1 MSKLNIQD
9 RIKSII
15 DSFGLNN
22 RSFSLKLG
30 VDPTVIHNIVAGR
43 KSYPSFAVLEKIIL
57 SFDNIDA
64 KWLLTG
70 KGSMY
75 VVNHSLMAEEQRPEY
90 GKTDSK
96 KETVLENEIL
106 HLQGQIEAYKNVIAS
121 LSGSK

>member
-15 DSFGLNN
+15 EAFGLNN
-22 RSFSLKLG
+22 RAFSLKLG

-43 KSYPSFAVLEKIIL
+43 KSYPSFAVLEKIVL

-64 KWLLTG
+64 RWLLTG

-75 VVNHSLMAEEQRPEY
+75 IGSSPLLLEEQRPEY
-90 GKTDSK
+90 GAARSK
-96 KETVLENEIL
+96 KEVILENEIL
-106 HLQGQIEAYKNVIAS
+106 HLKGQIEAYKNVIAS

>member
-15 DSFGLNN
+15 DAFGLNN

-43 KSYPSFAVLEKIIL
+43 RSYPSFAVLEKIIL

-64 KWLLTG
+64 RWLLTG

-75 VVNHSLMAEEQRPEY
+75 VASHSLAVEEQRPEY
-90 GKTDSK
+90 GSARSK

-106 HLQGQIEAYKNVIAS
+106 HLKGQIEAYKNVIAS

>member
-9 RIKSII
+9 RIKNII
-15 DSFGLNN
+15 DALGFTN

-43 KSYPSFAVLEKIIL
+43 KSYPSFAILEKIIL

-75 VVNHSLMAEEQRPEY
+75 GASRSLVLQEPMPEY
-90 GKTDSK
+90 SLARSK
-96 KETVLENEIL
+96 KEVALENEIL
-106 HLQGQIEAYKNVIAS
+106 HLKGQIEAYKNVIAS